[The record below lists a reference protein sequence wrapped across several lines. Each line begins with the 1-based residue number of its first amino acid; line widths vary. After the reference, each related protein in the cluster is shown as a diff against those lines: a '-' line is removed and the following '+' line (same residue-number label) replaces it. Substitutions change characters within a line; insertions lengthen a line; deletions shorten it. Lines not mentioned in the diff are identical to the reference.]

1 VKHLLSLMLLL
12 GLAAPVALAEPP
24 RQPQQLPPPLPPQQE
39 QAQKDLPPDKPKNP
53 GKPPEFFKARREAL
67 AARKAAQKQRM
78 FEFKAARAAAEQKA
92 YQDWHDRYIAD
103 APVREQYYRTLSSA
117 YLADAALARERA
129 AYYYYSWSPPVF
141 VPVYPIYAPYYQA
154 PIHGTVFWGW

>member
-1 VKHLLSLMLLL
+1 MKQLLSSLLAFSIA
-12 GLAAPVALAEPP
+12 GPVALAEPP
-24 RQPQQLPPPLPPQQE
+24 QQPQHLPPPLPPQQL
-39 QAQKDLPPDKPKNP
+39 QQQPLPGQPKNP

-103 APVREQYYRTLSSA
+103 APVREQYYRTLSSQ
-117 YLADAALARERA
+117 YLADAAFARERA
-129 AYYYYSWSPPVF
+129 AYWYSWAQPALIPV
-141 VPVYPIYAPYYQA
+141 VYAPVHHG
-154 PIHGTVFWGW
+154 PIHGTVYWGW